1 MVRVFAFKIASV
13 DYRADSLSG
22 KGGEEKLPETPPFP
36 VPAILKTGLPLRA
49 AGAKR
54 PAEPEPVNL

>member
-36 VPAILKTGLPLRA
+36 VPAISKTGLPQRHRCKETGRTG
-49 AGAKR
+49 AG
-54 PAEPEPVNL
+54 